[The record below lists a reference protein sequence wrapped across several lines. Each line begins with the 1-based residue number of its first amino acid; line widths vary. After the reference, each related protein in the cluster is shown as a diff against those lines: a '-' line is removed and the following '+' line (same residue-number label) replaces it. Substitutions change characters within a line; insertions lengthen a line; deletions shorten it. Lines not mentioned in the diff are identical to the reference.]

1 MNAGSEPD
9 KSEGAAE
16 RTAQKELTTRIGT
29 RLESRA
35 KTSEPKRSPR
45 KWRFGMRGRTQES

>member
-9 KSEGAAE
+9 GSEGAAE
-16 RTAQKELTTRIGT
+16 RTAQKELTTRVGT

-35 KTSEPKRSPR
+35 KSSERKRSPR
-45 KWRFGMRGRTQES
+45 KWRFGMRGGTQKS